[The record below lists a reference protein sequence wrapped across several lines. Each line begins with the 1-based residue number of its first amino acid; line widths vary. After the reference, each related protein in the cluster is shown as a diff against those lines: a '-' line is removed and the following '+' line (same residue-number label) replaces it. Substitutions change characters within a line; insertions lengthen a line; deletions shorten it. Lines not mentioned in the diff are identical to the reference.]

1 MKFGDII
8 IAVASLVIIAV
19 LIMFPLTLAF
29 VPSLG
34 NFEGFM
40 LSAII
45 AFLLSAIITGYI
57 FNQKIWEENRTRTM
71 AKIAVLFAFLVMTLV
86 LVENAASSD
95 WALMIKVDYLT
106 ANPGALPSTTDWY
119 YIERLAI
126 IQDDFLNVILILA
139 LSFVGLYIG
148 SMIKKPTQT
157 LTTETPAIK
166 QKKGREK
173 PSEQN
178 KE

>member
-1 MKFGDII
+1 MIQLKFGNII
-8 IAVASLVIIAV
+8 IAVASLVVIAV

-29 VPSLG
+29 VPFLG
-34 NFEGFM
+34 SFEGFM

-45 AFLLSAIITGYI
+45 AFLLSAIVNGYV
-57 FNQKIWEENRTRTM
+57 FSQKIWEENRTRTI
-71 AKIAVLFAFLVMTLV
+71 AKIVVLFAFLVMALV

-95 WALMIKVDYLT
+95 WAPMIKADYLT
-106 ANPGALPSTTDWY
+106 ANPSATPSTTDWY

-126 IQDDFLNVILILA
+126 VQDDFLNVILILA

-157 LTTETPAIK
+157 LTPETTPLTEERT
-166 QKKGREK
+166 
-173 PSEQN
+173 
-178 KE
+178 